1 MILLGVLA
9 VFAVVVSAMTFIAYP
24 PTQEEIIQWIEELFG

>member
-1 MILLGVLA
+1 MILVGILAVVAVTVLA
-9 VFAVVVSAMTFIAYP
+9 MSFIAYP